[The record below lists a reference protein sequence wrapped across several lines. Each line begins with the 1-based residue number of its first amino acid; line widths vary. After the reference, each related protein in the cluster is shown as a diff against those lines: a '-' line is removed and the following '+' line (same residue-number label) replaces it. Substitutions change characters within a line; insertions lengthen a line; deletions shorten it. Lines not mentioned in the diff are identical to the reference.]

1 MAENPPEGD
10 FEMEKIF
17 EQQDRFMSFRR
28 ELAEVLAKYDVP
40 ESDDVCDAFG
50 NLMDV
55 CEKIIAPDFHEWN
68 KVEQEACKK

>member
-1 MAENPPEGD
+1 
-10 FEMEKIF
+10 
-17 EQQDRFMSFRR
+17 MSFRR
-28 ELAEVLAKYDVP
+28 ELAEVLAKYAVP

-68 KVEQEACKK
+68 KVEQEACKKSAAEIFAMHELIG